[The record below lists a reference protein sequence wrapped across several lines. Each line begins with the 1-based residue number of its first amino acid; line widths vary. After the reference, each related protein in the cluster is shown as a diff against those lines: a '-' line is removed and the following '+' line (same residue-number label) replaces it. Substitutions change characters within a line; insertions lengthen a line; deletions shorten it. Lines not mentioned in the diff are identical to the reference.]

1 MGKHWIRSLVH
12 CIVLDLKAAQW
23 WSWIEQLPISMRA
36 FQLNTGTLRPFTSTC
51 SPGDLEIFVASSK
64 NHGWSQLH
72 REQVIWL
79 SFSAMGP
86 QLIASPWGRL
96 MRNEVRKCIK
106 STSTVWTYN
115 MMTCINS
122 STPRP
127 MNPMKLNTSAL
138 ESFCWRVA
146 IGHKGLDPRRLG
158 IVTFSQGL
166 HRREKDPQLFW
177 TFHRLTRLQQLVQF
191 GLVFIDHNTCLKVLH
206 CVRLTY
212 QFAIFQ

>member
-64 NHGWSQLH
+64 NHGWSQLPIGIQNNSSNEWNNFNHQMDKPKQRQCSSLH

-96 MRNEVRKCIK
+96 MRNEARKCIK

-115 MMTCINS
+115 MHQLINTKAYESYETQYLS
-122 STPRP
+122 SD
-127 MNPMKLNTSAL
+127 L
-138 ESFCWRVA
+138 
-146 IGHKGLDPRRLG
+146 
-158 IVTFSQGL
+158 
-166 HRREKDPQLFW
+166 
-177 TFHRLTRLQQLVQF
+177 
-191 GLVFIDHNTCLKVLH
+191 
-206 CVRLTY
+206 CVRSPS
-212 QFAIFQ
+212 AGV

>member
-96 MRNEVRKCIK
+96 MRKEVRKCIK

-115 MMTCINS
+115 MHQLINTKAYESYETQYLS
-122 STPRP
+122 SD
-127 MNPMKLNTSAL
+127 L
-138 ESFCWRVA
+138 
-146 IGHKGLDPRRLG
+146 
-158 IVTFSQGL
+158 
-166 HRREKDPQLFW
+166 
-177 TFHRLTRLQQLVQF
+177 
-191 GLVFIDHNTCLKVLH
+191 
-206 CVRLTY
+206 CVRSPS
-212 QFAIFQ
+212 AGV